1 MLLAGIW
8 WWGVRRSRQ
17 SPGNAELRESTAGIG
32 AVSGHAAGPVDDE
45 PSPSPRMHDGSRDW
59 GVPPLEP
66 LNVHTADFEPVEFDD
81 LPMTAQTDPL
91 ETTFDLG
98 VAEREAAASKYVR
111 VPTLRMND
119 VVRAAAEE
127 SPSKIPAQ
135 PESAAPAPR
144 APRLSP
150 AQGPAPPPP
159 QPEAQA
165 PPQSSTAPTASP
177 AQGPNACETQRIVSV
192 RVCAPG
198 DMRWAGSDL
207 MAALE
212 RHGLAH
218 GRYQVFH
225 RRHSDGRTLFCA
237 ASLIEPGTFDI
248 ARMPAEEFRGL
259 TLFAVLPGPA
269 EPVQTLEALIATAA
283 GLAETLHGV
292 VQDSKGATLS
302 QQRAEALREDVSRFQ
317 SQLTMN

>member
-1 MLLAGIW
+1 LADQLRWILAGLSALLLAGIW

-45 PSPSPRMHDGSRDW
+45 PSPRMHDGSRDW

-66 LNVHTADFEPVEFDD
+66 LNVHTADFEPVEFED

-98 VAEREAAASKYVR
+98 VAERESAASRYVR

-119 VVRAAAEE
+119 VVPIAVEE
-127 SPSKIPAQ
+127 SPSEIAAQ
-135 PESAAPAPR
+135 PESAAPAPAASPPA
-144 APRLSP
+144 AP
-150 AQGPAPPPP
+150 
-159 QPEAQA
+159 
-165 PPQSSTAPTASP
+165 APTASS

-212 RHGLAH
+212 KHGLAH

-248 ARMPAEEFRGL
+248 ARMPEEEFRGL

-269 EPVQTLEALIATAA
+269 EPVQTLESLIATAA

-302 QQRAEALREDVSRFQ
+302 QQRAEALREEVSRFQ